1 MAFYIRILE
10 GPIPRQIFKITPG
23 MRLGRSKGE
32 IILPDSKISSLH
44 AQIEADNRG
53 LLFLVDKGSSNGIK
67 VEGSKVKR
75 LALAHGVKFTL
86 GKTLFE
92 VVHEGT
98 EDEVTAAHD
107 LGWRAVLSSQVPYL
121 KFSSQKNPS
130 TVVPFYNLLILD
142 FLEGPQKG
150 RQLELG
156 FGPRTAGAGH
166 LDIDLIEGRAQSECF
181 RLYADG
187 SSVKIKALQSGLI
200 LNSKSFDEHQVFEG
214 DFLQIGETLIQMRF
228 KND

>member
-1 MAFYIRILE
+1 MAYYIRVLE
-10 GPIPRQIFKITPG
+10 GPIPRQIFKVSPG

-53 LLFLVDKGSSNGIK
+53 LLFLVDKDSSNGIK
-67 VEGSKVKR
+67 VEGQKVRR

-92 VVHEGT
+92 VVHEGV
-98 EDEVTAAHD
+98 EDEITADHN
-107 LGWRAVLSSQVPYL
+107 LGWRSALSAGVPSL
-121 KFSSQKNPS
+121 KFEAQPPEPNLA
-130 TVVPFYNLLILD
+130 PFYNLLSFE

-150 RQLELG
+150 RQVQVG
-156 FGPRTAGAGH
+156 FGPRTFGAGH
-166 LDIDLIEGRAQSECF
+166 IDIDLIEELAREESFMVFPE
-181 RLYADG
+181 G
-187 SSVKIKALQSGLI
+187 SSAKIKALQSGLL
-200 LNSKSFDEHQVFEG
+200 LNSEILDEKQLFEG
-214 DFLQIGETLIQMRF
+214 DFLQIGKTLIQVRF